1 MKSALIALFLCF
13 AMARA
18 QTPLGTVT
26 GLATD
31 ATGSAIPRAS
41 VTLEN
46 QQTGVK
52 RTAATNDSGA
62 YTFPNLPPGSYK
74 LAAEANFTAMIADPP
89 TA

>member
-18 QTPLGTVT
+18 QTPFGTVT

-31 ATGSAIPRAS
+31 ATGSAIPAAS
-41 VTLEN
+41 VTLTN

-52 RTAATNDSGA
+52 RTYASNDSGA
-62 YTFPNLPPGSYK
+62 YTPALIGPGGSP
-74 LAAEANFTAMIADPP
+74 LRCLLGRPAQTAIL
-89 TA
+89 T